1 MRGDEGREGRRPIS
15 RRIMVALFVLMMVP
29 TAGWLFFADV
39 ASRSGDPALE
49 TLQREIRF
57 KLALT
62 LGASLLVLAA
72 VIAWIRRSVLDR
84 LEELAHRARS
94 VRDGWVPKEKSGP
107 DDEIT
112 DLAHALDDAVSRLSR
127 RAEEATRFAS
137 NLSHELRTPLSAIRG
152 AAEILADAE
161 IAAEDRKR
169 FAGHVLAESA
179 RLERLVLGMVE
190 LARAEGARHE
200 PGGPTDLAS
209 LLPEIALRCEPLLAR
224 RAQVLDVAVTPGL
237 SPVAAPADLI
247 SRVLVALLENAMKYA
262 PSASRLVLSAGPD
275 DGAVLVSVED
285 PGPGVPD
292 PLRERVFDRCFT
304 TDPSAAAERG
314 AGLGLAIARSL
325 VESAGGR
332 IRVEASS
339 LGGAAFR
346 FSLPA
351 SRGGPDPG
359 PT

>member
-1 MRGDEGREGRRPIS
+1 
-15 RRIMVALFVLMMVP
+15 MVALFVLMMVP

-49 TLQREIRF
+49 VLQREIRF

-62 LGASLLVLAA
+62 LGASLLVLAG

-94 VRDGWVPKEKSGP
+94 VRDGWIPLPDGGP
-107 DDEIT
+107 DDEIA
-112 DLAHALDDAVSRLSR
+112 DLAHALDDAISRLSR

-152 AAEILADAE
+152 AAEILAEGE
-161 IAAEDRKR
+161 IGAEDRRR

-179 RLERLVLGMVE
+179 RLERLVLGMIE
-190 LARAEGARHE
+190 LARAEGARQE
-200 PGGPTDLAS
+200 PGGLTDLAT
-209 LLPEIALRCEPLLAR
+209 LLPEIARRCEPLLAR
-224 RAQVLDVAVTPGL
+224 RAQVLEVAVSPGL
-237 SPVAAPADLI
+237 SPVSAPADLV
-247 SRVLVALLENAMKYA
+247 SRVLFALLENAMKYA
-262 PSASRLVLSAGPD
+262 PSASRLVLSARPD
-275 DGAVLVSVED
+275 DGAVVVGVED
-285 PGPGVPD
+285 PGPGVPEA
-292 PLRERVFDRCFT
+292 LRERVFDRCFT
-304 TDPSAAAERG
+304 TDPSTAEERG

-325 VESAGGR
+325 VESVGGR

-346 FSLPA
+346 FRVPA
-351 SRGGPDPG
+351 SRSGSAPG
-359 PT
+359 PA